1 MPLRRSHTK
10 SRKGC
15 LECKRRHVKCDEVL
29 PKCTLCKRRK
39 LECNYPPDP
48 DNPDSPSTR
57 DGSETGA
64 RTPGSDRSM
73 QTRMVEMRLWHQYL
87 TSTYLGLARDGLS
100 AYHLSMTIPQMA
112 IAHPYLLD
120 SILALTA
127 LHLASV
133 ETDNSQTWLEEA
145 MQYQSQTCAGLSK
158 VIPEIT
164 QEQYGPAFVASVF
177 IMLYAQGFPVISPD
191 TSAVDGL
198 EKVMEVRRL
207 ISGCAMLFKK
217 ITELG
222 IEGEL
227 QGWLSSPDTEEIL
240 DSRSHNG
247 HAPVEDNEKLFDL
260 HKKIMGSLDQLG
272 STIEGDTSPNQT
284 IFKSTWQFL
293 HQAIEPWPKI
303 GGHGGVIAWPLFVTD
318 EFISLVRDGDWL
330 ARILF
335 LHYASAMRLMCNRW
349 YVRDWGRRLVLAT
362 VQPLEEIP
370 AMWIDTIS
378 WMKGDI
384 DTRQTT
390 LPVR

>member
-29 PKCTLCKRRK
+29 PKCSLCKRRK

-87 TSTYLGLARDGLS
+87 TSTYLGLSRDGLS
-100 AYHLSMTIPQMA
+100 AHHLSMTIPQMA

-133 ETDNSQTWLEEA
+133 ETGNSQTWLEEA
-145 MQYQSQTCAGLSK
+145 MRYQSQTCAGLSK

-164 QEQYGPAFVASVF
+164 QEQYGPALVASVF

-207 ISGCAMLFKK
+207 ISGCAMLFKE

-227 QGWLSSPDTEEIL
+227 EGWLSSPDTEEIL
-240 DSRSHNG
+240 DSRSHNAF
-247 HAPVEDNEKLFDL
+247 APVEDNEKLFDL
-260 HKKIMGSLDQLG
+260 HKKIMSSLDQLG
-272 STIEGDTSPNQT
+272 STIKGDTSPNQT

-378 WMKGDI
+378 WMRGDI
-384 DTRQTT
+384 DTK
-390 LPVR
+390 